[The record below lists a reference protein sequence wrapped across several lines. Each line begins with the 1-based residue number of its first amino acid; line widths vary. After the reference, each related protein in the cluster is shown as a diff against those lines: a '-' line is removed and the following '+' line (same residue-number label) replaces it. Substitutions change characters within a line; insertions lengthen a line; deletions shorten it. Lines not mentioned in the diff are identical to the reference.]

1 MVVEIDNMVVDI
13 SYDLKNILNSM
24 ITSHAALELTK
35 VVVAQENDAGK
46 RIFDDQIGEIYN
58 KIYKEIK

>member
-1 MVVEIDNMVVDI
+1 MMIDI

-24 ITSHAALELTK
+24 MANYAALELTK

-58 KIYKEIK
+58 KIYQKIK

>member
-1 MVVEIDNMVVDI
+1 MVIDI

-24 ITSHAALELTK
+24 MASHVALELTK

-46 RIFDDQIGEIYN
+46 RVFEDQISKVYN
-58 KIYKEIK
+58 KIYQEIK

>member
-1 MVVEIDNMVVDI
+1 MMIDI

-24 ITSHAALELTK
+24 MANYAALELTK
-35 VVVAQENDAGK
+35 VVVAQENDVGK

-58 KIYKEIK
+58 KIYQKIK

>member
-1 MVVEIDNMVVDI
+1 MVIDI

-24 ITSHAALELTK
+24 MANYAALELTK

-58 KIYKEIK
+58 KIYQKIK

>member
-1 MVVEIDNMVVDI
+1 MVVDI

-24 ITSHAALELTK
+24 MANHAALELTK
-35 VVVAQENDAGK
+35 IVVTQENDAGK

>member
-1 MVVEIDNMVVDI
+1 MMIDI

-24 ITSHAALELTK
+24 MANHIALELTK

-58 KIYKEIK
+58 KIYQKIK

>member
-1 MVVEIDNMVVDI
+1 MMIDI

-24 ITSHAALELTK
+24 MANHAALELTK
-35 VVVAQENDAGK
+35 IVVAQENDAGK

-58 KIYKEIK
+58 KIYQKIK

>member
-1 MVVEIDNMVVDI
+1 MMIDI

-24 ITSHAALELTK
+24 MANHAALELTK
-35 VVVAQENDAGK
+35 IAVAQENDAGK

-58 KIYKEIK
+58 KIYQKIK

>member
-1 MVVEIDNMVVDI
+1 MVIDI

-24 ITSHAALELTK
+24 MASHAALELTK

-46 RIFDDQIGEIYN
+46 RVFEDQISKVYN
-58 KIYKEIK
+58 KIYQEIK